1 MRERCVATAQDTR
14 CMSLGNAPQ
23 RPAEPKRGAAT
34 APPRRRPAAR
44 AVAAARRQAAA
55 WAARHARRR
64 RGRQRGAA
72 RRNARVVLRST
83 AAPCH
88 DDARAAEG
96 VVVSG
101 RASRAA
107 LGTSL
112 AADFVGR
119 RAGRTSLSGALRR
132 RYQPRVRPAP
142 PPPHAAFSR
151 SSRRMADEPGP
162 AAAAA
167 PGDSIDFSARHP
179 LEHTWC
185 GAVAAVTA
193 RGGC

>member
-101 RASRAA
+101 RASRALRLA
-107 LGTSL
+107 LVWLPTLSDDGRGAPHLAERSGAVISPGSGPPHHRHTRLSRARRGAWPTSL
-112 AADFVGR
+112 VPLPPLR
-119 RAGRTSLSGALRR
+119 RATPST
-132 RYQPRVRPAP
+132 
-142 PPPHAAFSR
+142 
-151 SSRRMADEPGP
+151 
-162 AAAAA
+162 
-167 PGDSIDFSARHP
+167 SARVTRWSTP
-179 LEHTWC
+179 
-185 GAVAAVTA
+185 GAALW
-193 RGGC
+193 RL